1 MSIIQK
7 DFLKQ
12 LEKSGFTGDLSTSK
26 SNQVIYSTDN
36 SIYEVAPS
44 GIIFPKN
51 IDDVELIFQLLKQ
64 ESFHTIK
71 VTARGGGTSTNGQS
85 INDGLIV
92 DYSRYMNKIIN
103 IDVDNMTADV
113 EPGVIL
119 DQLNLALRKHNLYFP
134 PNISPSNRATIGGMV
149 NTDAC
154 GQGSCAH
161 GRTSDNIADLTIHSL
176 ITDGAISSKNPPKD
190 IKTALGDI
198 LDKAK
203 NIYSSKHLSR
213 TSTGYNIE
221 KSYANDHLNL
231 NYLISGSE
239 GTLVLVS
246 KVTVKLKKLPLKKR
260 LVFLSYDNF
269 DKALSDA
276 EKLASLTPNAVETVD
291 ENVINL
297 ARKDIIWEKVGGL
310 IGNNINASVNIVEFC
325 YDDLEKFENH
335 EKELENLLENLDIS
349 SINHVFISD
358 DNKISDIW
366 GLRKKG
372 VGLLGAMQGG
382 RRPIP
387 FVEDTIVPTQHLADY
402 IKGFREILKKHNIQ
416 YGMFGHVDAGCL
428 HVRPALD
435 MKQSDNRK
443 LIRQISDE
451 VSELLLKY
459 NGLLWG
465 EHGKGFRGE
474 YAEKFLGEKV
484 LKAFGQIKGYFD
496 PFNQL
501 NHGKI
506 STGSKNNL
514 TKIDDVPTRGEF
526 DEGISQ
532 NNYQEFENILNCNGN
547 ALCFNLDKNT
557 AMCPSYKVSNNRLY
571 SPKGR
576 AMLFKEWLRLNP
588 KIPSIKQDVKS
599 NWLANLTIKIRNL
612 FCHHFDKEVY
622 ASFSKCLGCKACNSQ
637 CPIKVS
643 IPDAKAYFL
652 NLFFIKNF
660 RKPQDYLIGYIER
673 IITLFGK
680 YPKISNA
687 LFRNVLLSGIIKK
700 IFGIAHILSFNPA
713 PTKLTPVKSDK
724 KIYLLRES
732 YTNYYLGDEFSSTFN
747 VLTKLG
753 FEVKT
758 TKIFE
763 NGKALHSKGFL
774 NSFRKIVRKN
784 ISYFKTLENHP
795 MLTIDP
801 SITLSYQD
809 EYQRFSD
816 EKLDVIYLPTFLD
829 KLDFTAKLPDNRN
842 YHLILHCSEQSNIAN
857 ISKIWQNIFT
867 KFGVNLNVIQA
878 GCCGMSGSF
887 GTETQNIKDSKTI
900 FQDNWENIIKQLSED
915 KNNIIMVS
923 GSSCKSQIER
933 FSKYKSSHPFIVI
946 EKGLGI

>member
-1 MSIIQK
+1 MNNIQK
-7 DFLKQ
+7 TFLKQ
-12 LEKSGFTGDLSTSK
+12 LEKSGFAGDIATSK
-26 SNQVIYSTDN
+26 SDQVIYSTDN
-36 SIYEVAPS
+36 SIYEVTPS
-44 GIIFPKN
+44 GILFPKN
-51 IDDVELIFQLLKQ
+51 IQDVELIFQLLKKDAFNEIQ
-64 ESFHTIK
+64 I
-71 VTARGGGTSTNGQS
+71 TARGGGTSTNGQS

-103 IDVDNMTADV
+103 IDVDNMTAEV

-119 DQLNLALRKHNLYFP
+119 DQLNLALKEHNLFFP

-161 GRTSDNIADLTIHSL
+161 GRTSDNISDLTLHSL
-176 ITDGAISSKNPPKD
+176 VTDATISSKNPPKEL
-190 IKTALGDI
+190 KTALSDI

-221 KSYANDHLNL
+221 KSYVSNQLNL

-260 LVFLSYDNF
+260 LIFLCYDNF

-276 EKLASLTPNAVETVD
+276 QTLASLSPNSVETVD
-291 ENVINL
+291 ENVISL
-297 ARKDIIWEKVGGL
+297 ARKDIIWEKVGEL
-310 IGNNINASVNIVEFC
+310 IGNNINASINIVEFC
-325 YDDLEKFENH
+325 YDDLTLFENH
-335 EKELENLLENLDIS
+335 EKELESQLEKLDIS
-349 SINHVFISD
+349 SISHSFISEES
-358 DNKISDIW
+358 KISDIW
-366 GLRKKG
+366 NLRKKG

-387 FVEDTIVPTQHLADY
+387 FVEDTIVPTKNLAKY
-402 IKGFREILKKHNIQ
+402 IKQFRKILEKYNIQ

-435 MKQSDNRK
+435 MKQSGNRK

-451 VSELLLKY
+451 VAELLLQY
-459 NGLLWG
+459 EGLLWG

-474 YAEKFLGEKV
+474 YGEKFLGKKV
-484 LKAFGQIKGYFD
+484 LTAFGQIKGYFD

-506 STGSKNNL
+506 SAGNKSSI
-514 TKIDDVPTRGEF
+514 TKIDAVPTRGEF
-526 DEGISQ
+526 DEHITKD
-532 NNYQEFENILNCNGN
+532 NYQEFENILNCNGN

-576 AMLFKEWLRLNP
+576 AMLFKQWLRLNP
-588 KIPSIKQDVKS
+588 KLPSIKQVVKTKYLS
-599 NWLANLTIKIRNL
+599 NLSTKIKNL
-612 FCHHFDKEVY
+612 FCQNFDKEVY
-622 ASFSKCLGCKACNSQ
+622 SSFSKCLGCKACNSQ

-643 IPDAKAYFL
+643 IADAKAYFL
-652 NLFFIKNF
+652 HLFFMKNF

-673 IITLFGK
+673 IIKIFGK

-687 LFRNVLLSGIIKK
+687 AFRNILIIWITKK
-700 IFGIAHILSFNPA
+700 IFGITHILKINPA
-713 PTKLTPVKSDK
+713 STKLKPVKSDK
-724 KIYLLRES
+724 KLYLLRES
-732 YTNYYLGDEFSSTFN
+732 YTNYYLGDEFSSAFN

-763 NGKALHSKGFL
+763 NGKGLHAKGFL
-774 NSFRKIVRKN
+774 NSFRKIVSKN
-784 ISYFKTLENHP
+784 IKYFKTLKNYP
-795 MLTIDP
+795 MVSIDP
-801 SITLSYQD
+801 SICLSYQD
-809 EYQRFSD
+809 EYQRFSGTD
-816 EKLDVIYLPTFLD
+816 LNILYLPAFLD
-829 KLDFTAKLPDNRN
+829 TLDFKAQLKGNKN
-842 YHLILHCSEQSNIAN
+842 YHLILHCSEQSNISN
-857 ISKIWQNIFT
+857 IAKIWQNIFT
-867 KFGVNLNVIQA
+867 KLGTTLNIIQA

-887 GTETQNIKDSKTI
+887 GVEKQHARDSKTI
-900 FQDNWENIIKQLSED
+900 FQNSWEDIIKDLN
-915 KNNIIMVS
+915 KNADNIIMVS

-933 FSKYKSSHPFIVI
+933 FSKYKTYHPFIVI
-946 EKGLGI
+946 EKGLCR